1 MLSAESCPPN
11 AATRQVVARLESPLS
26 LDILNYNRGGGRTG
40 LSRLFISHSS
50 KDEVAAKAFKQWLG
64 AHGWPPEDVFLDVD
78 NINAGARWKDSLRVA
93 NARCE
98 AVVLLAS
105 PEALSSSECLAE
117 VRIAED
123 YGKEILVVLLRDLT
137 LEDRR
142 LDSFK
147 DRQIVDLSAAPV
159 DHTEAVQHGG
169 TAHQVRF
176 SGASL
181 EKIRRHLVERGITP
195 NYFPWPPADN
205 LAAEPFPGLSAYSEY
220 DAGIFFGRDA
230 DILRG
235 LDKLRSARR
244 KSHPRTLVVQAASGA
259 GKSSFLRAGL
269 WPRISRNP
277 DFLPV
282 ALVRPAQGI
291 LTGPHGLGRRLS
303 ALLSRTDHPVNPG
316 DVQAQLL
323 AASVESADGS
333 LKRYVAEIGTRA
345 LARRQVSDE
354 EARMPALVLAVDQ
367 AEELFNAD
375 DAEESER
382 FIQLM
387 RGLLREPPSG
397 IELFVIFTIRSD
409 SAARLFQLL
418 SDNGLDVPDTLPLL
432 PLPPSSYRDII
443 QKPLEMLARRGR
455 SLALSPDLVE
465 RLVTDSSGADALPL
479 LAFTLSNLYRD
490 FGVAGE
496 IGLEHYD
503 KLGGIAGCIGLAMKR
518 ALSRPGDRP
527 AIPSSRPEQ
536 LALLRATF
544 IPWLARIN
552 PDTGAPMRRVARM
565 AEFSPAQAAIVERLV
580 ASRLLVV
587 DQRDGTSVV
596 EIAHESLLRQ
606 WHELGGWLEE
616 DAGSLKIIESVEW
629 ATGEWLR
636 GGKSADLLDHRTRR
650 LRTAERLV
658 SRKDYRQRLG
668 EQGLDYL
675 RACRRR
681 DRRQSLLFGGIVGG
695 LATIVLGG
703 AAAWWYQAPIV
714 EALYWTTHVRPFV
727 LSAENESDLGPLE
740 RFQEC
745 ADCPQMT
752 VLPIG
757 SFRMGALPG
766 EGESTGREY
775 EDHLVTLGTTLAVST
790 TPITFE
796 QFTAC
801 AANGDCAPQIS
812 LNTNDD
818 RPAVNVTWA
827 DAQSYAAWLAR
838 ITGKPYRLLSEA
850 EYEYAARGGMTSRYP
865 WGESAGK
872 GNANCAD
879 CNLQKP
885 IGTSPVGSFPAN
897 GYGLR
902 DVVGNVFQWV
912 EDCFYPNYSGAPNDG
927 SVWNSEGCTR
937 RVVRGASYL
946 SKSSLLRSSWR
957 DWRESTER
965 NADVGFRIARYIEAP
980 EQ

>member
-1 MLSAESCPPN
+1 M
-11 AATRQVVARLESPLS
+11 
-26 LDILNYNRGGGRTG
+26 
-40 LSRLFISHSS
+40 SRLFISHSS
-50 KDEVAAKAFKQWLG
+50 KDNVAAKAFKQWLG
-64 AHGWPPEDVFLDVD
+64 SHGWPDEDVFLDID
-78 NINAGARWKDSLRVA
+78 NINAGARWKDSLRAA

-105 PEALSSSECLAE
+105 PEALASPECLAE
-117 VRIAED
+117 VRRAED
-123 YGKEILVVLLRDLT
+123 YGKEVLVVLLRDLT

-147 DRQIVDLSAAPV
+147 DRQIVDLSAAPI

-169 TAHQVRF
+169 TEHHVQF
-176 SGASL
+176 SGAAL
-181 EKIRRHLVERGITP
+181 ERIRSHLVERGITP
-195 NYFPWPPADN
+195 NHFPWPPADSP
-205 LAAEPFPGLSAYSEY
+205 AAEPFPGLSAYTEH

-244 KSHPRTLVVQAASGA
+244 KSHPRTLVIQAASGA

-291 LTGPHGLGRRLS
+291 LTGPDGLGRRLA
-303 ALLSRTDHPVNPG
+303 ALLSRPDRPVNPG

-323 AASVESADGS
+323 AEDIIAADID
-333 LKRYVAEIGTRA
+333 LKRYLAEIGAHA
-345 LARRQVSDE
+345 LERRQLSDKV
-354 EARMPALVLAVDQ
+354 ARMPALVLAVDQ
-367 AEELFNAD
+367 AEELFNAE
-375 DAEESER
+375 DAGESDR
-382 FIQLM
+382 FV
-387 RGLLREPPSG
+387 LLLQKVLGEPPAG

-409 SAARLFQLL
+409 SAAKLFQLL
-418 SDNGLDVPDTLPLL
+418 NDYGLDVPETLPLL
-432 PLPPSSYRDII
+432 PLPSTSYRDVI
-443 QKPLEMLARRGR
+443 QKPLAMLARRGQ
-455 SLALSPDLVE
+455 SLSLSADLVE
-465 RLVTDSSGADALPL
+465 RLVADSSGADALPL

-490 FGVAGE
+490 FGASGE
-496 IGLEHYD
+496 IGLEHYER
-503 KLGGIAGCIGLAMKR
+503 LGGISGCIGLAMKR
-518 ALSRPGDRP
+518 ALSRPGDHP
-527 AIPSSRPEQ
+527 AIPSAKPEQ
-536 LALLRATF
+536 LALLRSTF

-552 PDTGAPMRRVARM
+552 PDTGAPMRRVTRM
-565 AEFSPAQAAIVERLV
+565 EEFSATQVALVERLV
-580 ASRLLVV
+580 AARLLVV
-587 DQRDGTSVV
+587 DQREGTAVV

-606 WHELGGWLEE
+606 WHELVGWLGE
-616 DAGSLKIIESVEW
+616 DADSLKVIEGVEW
-629 ATGEWLR
+629 ASSEWAR
-636 GGKSADLLDHRTRR
+636 GNKNPDLLEHRSRR
-650 LRTAERLV
+650 LRIAERVLN
-658 SRKDYRQRLG
+658 RQDYRERLG
-668 EQGLDYL
+668 DQGMDYL
-675 RACRRR
+675 HACRRR

-695 LATIVLGG
+695 LATIVIGG
-703 AAAWWYQAPIV
+703 AAAWWYQAPIA

-745 ADCPQMT
+745 ANCPQMT

-801 AANGDCAPQIS
+801 ATNGDCAPQIS

-885 IGTSPVGSFPAN
+885 TGTSPVGSFPAN

-912 EDCFYPNYSGAPNDG
+912 DDCFYPNYAGAPNDG
-927 SVWNSEGCTR
+927 SVWDSEGCTR

-965 NADVGFRIARYIEAP
+965 NDDVGFRIARYIEAP